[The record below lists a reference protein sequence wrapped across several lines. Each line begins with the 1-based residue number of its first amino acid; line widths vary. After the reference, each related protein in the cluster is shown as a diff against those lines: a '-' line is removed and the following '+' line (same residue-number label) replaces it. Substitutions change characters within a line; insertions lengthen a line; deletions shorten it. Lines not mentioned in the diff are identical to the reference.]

1 MAIKTLDITL
11 SLKPNSTP
19 IILRQRRNL
28 DKLVFFRTDFIFISD
43 TNLKQ
48 TKITVNDIMRHLK
61 KLRP

>member
-1 MAIKTLDITL
+1 MAIKTLDTTL

-28 DKLVFFRTDFIFISD
+28 DKLVFFRTNFIFISD

-48 TKITVNDIMRHLK
+48 TKITENDVMRHLN